1 MKYWSSLIVG
11 MLLMSGAGVLL
22 QYRVQNYFSLNRN
35 LELDVYF
42 PSDACINALDYIDK
56 LNTDAYHFLL
66 VSNCFHSEGF
76 QDAKVMWR
84 FDHILPSFIYDRTGG
99 DQGQFFQT
107 WLQKP
112 TGRIENIPDSR
123 FQTLRLFEQNTDRKQ
138 IEAMHFLCAHTEL
151 LAQHP
156 KTEPPSPTVQ
166 NHQSLF
172 STCLNNRRH
181 PHTQFLPSEFVEGA
195 TGSKLIDLFEKDN
208 PTLADFEAFVQS
220 P

>member
-1 MKYWSSLIVG
+1 MKSGMSLIVA
-11 MLLMSGAGVLL
+11 LSLMIGAGLL
-22 QYRVQNYFSLNRN
+22 LHHRVQEYFSLNRN
-35 LELDVYF
+35 LAMDVYF
-42 PSDACINALDYIDK
+42 PSDACVNALDYTDK
-56 LNTDAYHFLL
+56 LNIDAYHFLL
-66 VSNCFHSEGF
+66 ISNCFHSESF
-76 QDAKVMWR
+76 QEAKVLWR
-84 FDHILPSFIYDRTGG
+84 FDHILPSFIYDRTSG

-156 KTEPPSPTVQ
+156 KIEPKLSRVQ
-166 NHQSLF
+166 NYQSLF

-181 PHTQFLPSEFVEGA
+181 PHTQFLPSKFIEGS
-195 TGSKLIDLFEKDN
+195 TGSQLLELFKKADPKLV
-208 PTLADFEAFVQS
+208 DFETLVQS
-220 P
+220 R

>member
-1 MKYWSSLIVG
+1 MKSGMSLIVALG
-11 MLLMSGAGVLL
+11 LMIGAGLL
-22 QYRVQNYFSLNRN
+22 LHHRVQKYFSLNRN
-35 LELDVYF
+35 LAMDVYF
-42 PSDACINALDYIDK
+42 PSDACVNALDYTDK

-66 VSNCFHSEGF
+66 ISNCFHSESF
-76 QDAKVMWR
+76 QEAKVLWR
-84 FDHILPSFIYDRTGG
+84 FDHILPSFIYDRTSG

-156 KTEPPSPTVQ
+156 KIEPKLSRVQ
-166 NHQSLF
+166 NYQSLF

-181 PHTQFLPSEFVEGA
+181 PHTQFLPSKFIEGS
-195 TGSKLIDLFEKDN
+195 TGSQLLELFKKEDPKLV
-208 PTLADFEAFVQS
+208 DFETFVQS